1 MGKDTLIVG
10 SEDHSH
16 EPGIPRHDAGISD
29 DTYTYEEVK
38 EMMIERPWL
47 GPFLEEY
54 INYGYEELSEREFY
68 AKIDSDEKYLIR
80 FPIIIKFLHDH
91 GSLDQGPEFIVGEYD
106 WNEDDSDYEEDD
118 ASELTEVDNITERLQ
133 LFALRI
139 IKPIKITTS
148 STSEEVEITS
158 ENFTTFSDDILID
171 FSKQYGLSPTHQ
183 ICSCQD
189 YIKKYFEQRDIILGY
204 LTHDLEDVFPKKT
217 ISELSEQKLMN
228 GIFYIQMKQLE
239 KFKEL
244 YGEDG
249 HWYEPIRIYYG
260 D

>member
-10 SEDHSH
+10 SEDHSD

-29 DTYTYEEVK
+29 NTYTYEEVK

-91 GSLDQGPEFIVGEYD
+91 GSLDQRPEFIVGEYD

-139 IKPIKITTS
+139 IKPIKVTTS

-158 ENFTTFSDDILID
+158 ENFTTFSYEILRD
-171 FSKQYGLSPTHQ
+171 FEKQYGLLNCTH
-183 ICSCQD
+183 D
-189 YIKKYFEQRDIILGY
+189 YIRKYFEQRDTILGY
-204 LTHDLEDVFPKKT
+204 LTNDLEDVFPKKT

-239 KFKEL
+239 NFKEL